1 MKRGK
6 CREATK
12 GGVPVQGGG
21 GEADERVAY
30 LKELVR
36 GIVKELDERYEVHD
50 FRMNEGDTHANLIFD
65 LVIPYEKNQDIA
77 EIRNYV
83 TTRIEAEEPNCIPKM
98 KIEHR
103 LS

>member
-1 MKRGK
+1 
-6 CREATK
+6 
-12 GGVPVQGGG
+12 
-21 GEADERVAY
+21 
-30 LKELVR
+30 
-36 GIVKELDERYEVHD
+36 
-50 FRMNEGDTHANLIFD
+50 MNEGDTHANLIFD

-83 TTRIEAEEPNCIPKM
+83 TTRIEAVEPNCIPKI